1 MLNKTIIQGRL
12 VRDVEL
18 RQTVAGTPV
27 ASFTV
32 AVDGF
37 GRDQNNNPVNQA
49 SFINCVAWNTQAKF
63 ISTYCKKGTLVALE
77 GRLQTR
83 SYDRKDGT
91 KAYVTEVI
99 ADRVENLK
107 NRKFDIVVSRAV
119 ADMSKISQYALPLVK
134 NNGYF
139 IAYKSKKAI
148 EEIEEAKSIIKK
160 FNGEIVDIIQYTL
173 PLEEVFERNLIC
185 IKKIGK

>member
-1 MLNKTIIQGRL
+1 MSINRVVLTGRL
-12 VRDVEL
+12 TKDVEL
-18 RQTVAGTPV
+18 RATPSGANV

-99 ADRVENLK
+99 ADRVENLSPK
-107 NRKFDIVVSRAV
+107 DSNAPVNE
-119 ADMSKISQYALPLVK
+119 
-134 NNGYF
+134 NNGY
-139 IAYKSKKAI
+139 AI
-148 EEIEEAKSIIKK
+148 NEDDNQALSYS
-160 FNGEIVDIIQYTL
+160 DDDL
-173 PLEEVFERNLIC
+173 PF
-185 IKKIGK
+185 

>member
-1 MLNKTIIQGRL
+1 MSINRVVLTGRL
-12 VRDVEL
+12 TKDVEL
-18 RQTVAGTPV
+18 RATPSGANV

-63 ISTYCKKGTLVALE
+63 ISTYCKKGSLVALE

-91 KAYVTEVI
+91 KAYVTEVVTE
-99 ADRVENLK
+99 RVENLSPK
-107 NRKFDIVVSRAV
+107 DNSSAP
-119 ADMSKISQYALPLVK
+119 ANE
-134 NNGYF
+134 NNGYS
-139 IAYKSKKAI
+139 INN
-148 EEIEEAKSIIKK
+148 EED
-160 FNGEIVDIIQYTL
+160 NQTL
-173 PLEEVFERNLIC
+173 SYSDDDLPF
-185 IKKIGK
+185 